1 MTKKEN
7 LVAYC
12 GLYCGDCAG
21 YTKDLA
27 KAAKQLKTQIDKY
40 KFNLTVEAMFSEQLK
55 HYDEFKKNLDFMT
68 QLACPIICTQREDA
82 RCEIWHCCRDKNYAG
97 CYECKDFETCEKI
110 PNALGEHFFDACIV
124 NLKQI
129 KEMGVRDWID
139 KGKRYWFS
147 CDVE

>member
-40 KFNLTVEAMFSEQLK
+40 KFNCKT
-55 HYDEFKKNLDFMT
+55 NLD
-68 QLACPIICTQREDA
+68 
-82 RCEIWHCCRDKNYAG
+82 
-97 CYECKDFETCEKI
+97 
-110 PNALGEHFFDACIV
+110 V
-124 NLKQI
+124 
-129 KEMGVRDWID
+129 
-139 KGKRYWFS
+139 
-147 CDVE
+147 